1 MDEIKLIPQV
11 ELDNRLKAF
20 IKNMTDYDPEWS
32 LAVIM
37 SKVNLFYFTGTLQN
51 GVLLIPRDKPATFF
65 VHRSFE
71 RAMLESDFND
81 IRDITSFR
89 DIPSSFWT
97 TKDAYIETERIPLAH
112 YARLNKYS
120 NFENIKPVDNIIL
133 KTRSIKSKLEID
145 FMRHA
150 GGIQADILE
159 NIVPNVLRTGM
170 TETDLASHIQQ
181 GFLQQGCH
189 GVCRVRS
196 FGGELYLGQVCFG
209 ESALYPNPFN
219 GPGGVRGLSPAAP
232 FFASHERR
240 LKDVDIIS
248 ADCGATFHGY
258 HTDKTVTYAY
268 GAPLSEK
275 AMDAQK
281 RCVQIQLEARDML
294 KPGVVAE
301 EVYKSIIAKQPQD
314 FLDSFMGIGSSQVK
328 FLGHGVGLEID
339 EFPVITSKWPDV
351 IEENMVIALEPKFWI
366 TGEGMVGTE
375 NTFLITPNGGECITG
390 NEDSLIDVNN

>member
-1 MDEIKLIPQV
+1 MGAIKLIPEA
-11 ELDNRLKAF
+11 ELNNRLKTF
-20 IKNMTDYDPEWS
+20 IKNMTEYDPEWS

-37 SKVNLFYFTGTLQN
+37 SKINLYYFTGTLQN
-51 GVLLIPRDKPATFF
+51 GVLIIPRDKTPTFF

-71 RAMLESDFND
+71 RAILESEFND
-81 IRDITSFR
+81 IKEITSFK
-89 DIPSSFWT
+89 DISSTIWT
-97 TKDAYIETERIPLAH
+97 TKTAYIETERIPLAH

-120 NFENIKPVDNIIL
+120 NFENVKSVENVVL
-133 KTRSIKSKLEID
+133 KTRSVKSKLEID

-150 GGIQADILE
+150 GSIQANILE
-159 NIVPNVLRTGM
+159 NIVPSTLRTGM
-170 TETDLASHIQQ
+170 TETDLASHIQHA
-181 GFLQQGCH
+181 FLQQGCH

-196 FGGELYLGQVCFG
+196 FGGELYMGQVCFG

-240 LKDVDIIS
+240 LKEVDIIS

-275 AMDAQK
+275 AMDAQR
-281 RCVQIQLEARDML
+281 RCLEIQLKARDMI
-294 KPGVVAE
+294 KPGVVAQ
-301 EVYKSIIAKQPQD
+301 EVYNTIIAKQPKN

-351 IEENMVIALEPKFWI
+351 IEENMVIAIEPKSWI
-366 TGEGMVGTE
+366 ANEGMVGVE
-375 NTFLITPNGGECITG
+375 NTFLVTHNGGKCITG
-390 NEDSLIDVNN
+390 KENSLINVNN

>member
-1 MDEIKLIPQV
+1 MDEIKLIPKV
-11 ELDNRLKAF
+11 ELNNRINSF
-20 IKNMTDYDPEWS
+20 IKNMTEYDPEWS
-32 LAVIM
+32 IAVIM
-37 SKVNLFYFTGTLQN
+37 SKVNLYYFTGTLQN
-51 GVLLIPRDKPATFF
+51 GVLIIPRDKTPTFF

-71 RAMLESDFND
+71 RALLESDFND

-97 TKDAYIETERIPLAH
+97 IKTAYIETERIPLAH

-120 NFENIKPVDNIIL
+120 NFENVKSVDNVVL

-145 FMRHA
+145 FMKHA
-150 GGIQADILE
+150 GNIQADILE
-159 NIVPNVLRTGM
+159 NIVPSILRTGM
-170 TETDLASHIQQ
+170 TETDLASHMQQ
-181 GFLQQGCH
+181 AFLRHGCH

-196 FGGELYLGQVCFG
+196 FGGELYMGQVCFG

-240 LKDVDIIS
+240 LKEIDIIS

-281 RCVQIQLEARDML
+281 KCLEIQLEVRDML
-294 KPGVVAE
+294 KPGVVAG
-301 EVYKSIIAKQPQD
+301 EVYNNIIAKQPKD
-314 FLDSFMGIGSSQVK
+314 FLHSFMGIGPSQVK
-328 FLGHGVGLEID
+328 FIGHGVGLEID
-339 EFPVITSKWPDV
+339 EFPVITSKWTDV
-351 IEENMVIALEPKFWI
+351 IEENMVIAIEPKSWI
-366 TGEGMVGTE
+366 VNEGMVGVE

-390 NEDSLIDVNN
+390 NENALINKF